1 MQPMD
6 ERGFFSHAVGQAHPG
21 QLEKRPQRWRRSLT
35 PLSGGVL
42 AHSRAIP
49 YTLGYL

>member
-1 MQPMD
+1 MQRMD
-6 ERGFFSHAVGQAHPG
+6 ERGLFSHAVGQAYPG

-35 PLSGGVL
+35 RLPGGVL
-42 AHSRAIP
+42 GHSRAIS